1 MSAIEALPRL
11 LAGSAAVLCIALAG
25 AEGVPQAADAVAAR
39 FPEPATVYDT
49 PGLQPGRDRFTGNEE
64 LRQALHE
71 LAARPQGPRLLAAG
85 RSADGTAIEAL
96 HFSRGPGRPTVLL
109 VGQQHGDEPAGA
121 EALLAV
127 ARLLATPAW
136 GLVPGARADL
146 LVLELQAPGLLGMPA
161 SHALDALVFA
171 TDAPALR
178 EVWVAG
184 RRIVAGGRHIGAA
197 AATGRLAAEVAANLA
212 ADFAGTM
219 AELWPA

>member
-1 MSAIEALPRL
+1 M
-11 LAGSAAVLCIALAG
+11 
-25 AEGVPQAADAVAAR
+25 
-39 FPEPATVYDT
+39 
-49 PGLQPGRDRFTGNEE
+49 
-64 LRQALHE
+64 
-71 LAARPQGPRLLAAG
+71 
-85 RSADGTAIEAL
+85 
-96 HFSRGPGRPTVLL
+96 
-109 VGQQHGDEPAGA
+109 
-121 EALLAV
+121 
-127 ARLLATPAW
+127 
-136 GLVPGARADL
+136 PGARADL